1 MGGKGGHMLHPYEDP
16 ELTFQSLIDMFEHT
30 AMGGLEG
37 TIKRDG
43 QNLVL
48 SYSLLRDEAVAIRN
62 DDHVFAKGMGLKGE
76 GPKENFA
83 DYLAAR
89 SLWVVLTTPDGK
101 KEEFTTE
108 RKWEKYL
115 KENRTSPEALE
126 AAGYSVEMIGR
137 GWKSFRNGVS
147 REKKATPRHIIVAFS
162 KAMRDLENVA
172 REMPKELII
181 KLFGEDADYF
191 YNAEVMSPLSRNPIE
206 YGVDTLSTHR
216 ILHHKYDE
224 EEKELDTM
232 GAIESGKRAEMFDRS
247 LKNYF
252 NEKGVPGDERN
263 PTPVSVGA
271 MERLAALEDDSIKKE
286 AINKVAQMASANGLS
301 LNDSLGQLVFVR
313 FREAVAKALPSIGPE
328 AEKLLIIR
336 MFQEVYNGPGHEWE
350 ADEILRE
357 FGDVSVTEGK
367 VPLKAIMGAS
377 ADREPQVAA
386 TVKEIAGS
394 AKRFHNHIIAPLVN
408 IIFTFSAHALGAL
421 KDLYVLNRDA
431 EIERTRSTVLKTIKN
446 LETLLDPVNSSDPRA
461 DEKWEKFLAQRDK
474 FKALEDKISEAEGFV
489 FQWPPGSDNTYK
501 FTGLFAPINQLLGM
515 DPSRWAESLTYTETL
530 LDGAGDFATRQVI
543 KRGAKAAGIPI
554 TMGGLKSQLSGLKSS
569 LTLKEAAAQPDVVY
583 IPGGFKPPHWGH
595 LNMVRQAAKRFPNA
609 SIRIVSGRAGKK
621 PTPDGETPTGR
632 DGITLEMA
640 QGVWN
645 HYFKNDPV
653 LRGRDIEMLAITEP
667 LVALDKEGQPR
678 IRAKD
683 GEVITTYSPIEK
695 ISQDVY
701 RGEETPTVAIVYS
714 KKDEA
719 YGNLVKTIFKSLD
732 EEGKLLTL
740 AADVSSG
747 ASGANLSATAF
758 RAAIKENDFETF
770 KLFLPEFYNEDEQGA
785 SELFTM
791 LGGLIEEISSGV
803 GMVGAPRGFGRAP
816 EVVGSE
822 KQKNNFLSK
831 NEGLVNEVMD
841 YLLGISVG

>member
-16 ELTFQSLIDMFEHT
+16 ELTFQSLINMFEHT

-48 SYSLLRDEAVAIRN
+48 SFSLLRDEAVAIRN

-89 SLWVVLTTPDGK
+89 SLWVVLTTPNGK

-115 KENRTSPEALE
+115 KENGTSPEALE

-147 REKKATPRHIIVAFS
+147 REKKATPRHIIEAFS

-191 YNAEVMSPLSRNPIE
+191 YNAEVMSPLSRNAIE

-232 GAIESGKRAEMFDRS
+232 GAIDSGKRAELFDRA
-247 LKNYF
+247 LKDYY
-252 NEKGVPGDERN
+252 ETKGESGDERN

-271 MERLAALEDDSIKKE
+271 LERLAALEDDSIKEK
-286 AINKVAQMASANGLS
+286 AINEVAQLASVNNLS
-301 LNDSLGQLVFVR
+301 LNDSLGRLVFVR

-328 AEKLLIIR
+328 AEKLLVIR
-336 MFQEVYNGPGHEWE
+336 MFQEVYNSPGHEWGV
-350 ADEILRE
+350 DEVLKE
-357 FGDVSVTEGK
+357 FGNPNITEGK
-367 VPLKAIMGAS
+367 VALTTILGAS

-394 AKRFHNHIIAPLVN
+394 AKRFHNRIIAPLVN

-421 KDLYVLNRDA
+421 EDLYVLNRDV

-446 LETLLDPVNSSDPRA
+446 LETLLHPVKSSDPRA

-515 DPSRWAESLTYTETL
+515 DPSRWAEGLIYTETL
-530 LDGAGDFATRQVI
+530 LTEQ
-543 KRGAKAAGIPI
+543 
-554 TMGGLKSQLSGLKSS
+554 
-569 LTLKEAAAQPDVVY
+569 EAQEDLAVAY
-583 IPGGFKPPHWGH
+583 FPGGFKPPHRGH
-595 LNMVRQAAKRFPNA
+595 LKTAVEAIKTDPNTHLIIMTGESKR
-609 SIRIVSGRAGKK
+609 
-621 PTPDGETPTGR
+621 DE
-632 DGITLEMA
+632 ITLEKATQVLAKYLEREGISMGVGKGQVEVKA
-640 QGVWN
+640 IKPVPIFDETGKQRVRTNKETGKQELATTTSPITAIMYEIEKLPQGATAYAVASEA
-645 HYFKNDPV
+645 DPV
-653 LRGRDIEMLAITEP
+653 NAVTIVDYAARKRPDLNIQPIIVPVEEM
-667 LVALDKEGQPR
+667 GGF
-678 IRAKD
+678 AKM
-683 GEVITTYSPIEK
+683 
-695 ISQDVY
+695 
-701 RGEETPTVAIVYS
+701 
-714 KKDEA
+714 
-719 YGNLVKTIFKSLD
+719 
-732 EEGKLLTL
+732 
-740 AADVSSG
+740 
-747 ASGANLSATAF
+747 SATQMRKAVQ
-758 RAAIKENDFETF
+758 ENDFETF
-770 KLFLPEFYNEDEQGA
+770 KLFLPASYNDDEEGA
-785 SELFTM
+785 QEIFAM
-791 LGGLIEEISSGV
+791 LGGGLEETVVTMGGGAVSGPGARGPGPRRKKQTEEGVLQKVGKMTKKAVDPVMSQISSGLSV
-803 GMVGAPRGFGRAP
+803 GRK
-816 EVVGSE
+816 EDEEDEEE
-822 KQKNNFLSK
+822 K
-831 NEGLVNEVMD
+831 LVNEVAD

>member
-16 ELTFQSLIDMFEHT
+16 ELTFQSLINMFEHT

-89 SLWVVLTTPDGK
+89 SLWVVLTTPNGK

-147 REKKATPRHIIVAFS
+147 REKKATPRHIIEAFS

-191 YNAEVMSPLSRNPIE
+191 YNAEVMSPLSRNAIE

-232 GAIESGKRAEMFDRS
+232 GAIDSGKRAELFDRA
-247 LKNYF
+247 LKDYY
-252 NEKGVPGDERN
+252 EMKGEPGDERN

-271 MERLAALEDDSIKKE
+271 LERLAALEDDSIKEK
-286 AINKVAQMASANGLS
+286 AINEVAQLASANNLS
-301 LNDSLGQLVFVR
+301 LNDSLGRLVFVR

-328 AEKLLIIR
+328 AEKLLVTR
-336 MFQEVYNGPGHEWE
+336 MFQEVYDSPGHGWD
-350 ADEILRE
+350 ADEVLKE
-357 FGDVSVTEGK
+357 FGGATITEGK
-367 VPLKAIMGAS
+367 IPLTTILGAS

-446 LETLLDPVNSSDPRA
+446 LETLLHPIKSNDPRA

-489 FQWPPGSDNTYK
+489 FQWPPGTDNTYK

-515 DPSRWAESLTYTETL
+515 DPSRWAEGLIYTETL
-530 LDGAGDFATRQVI
+530 LAESNGEEPA
-543 KRGAKAAGIPI
+543 
-554 TMGGLKSQLSGLKSS
+554 
-569 LTLKEAAAQPDVVY
+569 VVY
-583 IPGGFKPPHWGH
+583 IPGGFKPPHRGH
-595 LNMVRQAAKRFPNA
+595 LSIVRQAARRFPN
-609 SIRIVSGRAGKK
+609 SPIRVVSGRAGK
-621 PTPDGETPTGR
+621 TPKERETGR
-632 DGITLEMA
+632 DGITIEMA
-640 QGVWN
+640 RGVWEQ
-645 HYFKNDPV
+645 YFNNDPELQGKDV
-653 LRGRDIEMLAITEP
+653 DIIAITEP
-667 LVALDKEGQPR
+667 IVAVDTKGQPMR
-678 IRAKD
+678 RPKD
-683 GEVITTYSPIEK
+683 GEIITTYSPIEK
-695 ISQDVY
+695 IAQDAY
-701 RGEETPTVAIVYS
+701 RGEETPTIAVVYS
-714 KKDEA
+714 KKDEK
-719 YGNLVKTIFKSLD
+719 YGNMVRKVLKGLD

-740 AADVSSG
+740 AADVSGGPGDVS
-747 ASGANLSATAF
+747 LSSTAL
-758 RAAIKENDFETF
+758 RRAIKENDFETF
-770 KLFLPEFYNEDEQGA
+770 KLFLPEFYNENEQGA
-785 SELFTM
+785 REIFAT
-791 LGGLIEEISSGV
+791 LGGNLEEISAMAGASVSGAS
-803 GMVGAPRGFGRAP
+803 GCDDCDD
-816 EVVGSE
+816 E
-822 KQKNNFLSK
+822 
-831 NEGLVNEVMD
+831 NEGLISEVVD
-841 YLLGISVG
+841 YLLGITVG